1 MKQETSEIIN
11 KALQDDET
19 VDMNADNRA
28 AILTIMDNFAKLDEN
43 GFREAINILNYFL
56 WNFNSRASLK
66 MEIANLKE
74 RITDMEQEDYE

>member
-1 MKQETSEIIN
+1 MKQETREIIN

-19 VDMNADNRA
+19 VDMNADNKA
-28 AILTIMDNFAKLDEN
+28 AILTIMDNFTKLDEN
-43 GFREAINILNYFL
+43 GFREAISILNYFL

-74 RITDMEQEDYE
+74 RITDMKQEDYE